1 MCPKISIVIP
11 NWNGRDFLTR
21 CVGAIL
27 QSAVEYGEKFECIV
41 ADDASTDG
49 SADEIATAFEQ
60 VTLTAQT
67 INLGFG
73 QTVNNAVAAARG
85 EIIVLINNDLIVR
98 PDFIKN
104 ICSHFNTADNLFCV
118 SGKTISWGN
127 GTPNHV
133 NMRGRFINGDLQL
146 TWSDDET
153 PTETMFAQ
161 GGSCAF
167 RRDIFLNLGGFHPLF
182 HPCYWEDYDLSYQ
195 ALKAGYTNLYEPTA
209 IGSHLGQGS
218 MIRAY
223 GENRVQYVRERNRFL
238 LLVLNL
244 TDHSFARFWRNM
256 PHYVCIAAQP
266 RFMHRLA
273 ILRFL
278 ASNRKEI
285 LNERKRRS
293 AYFTITDHEIFSKF
307 RDYGTSC

>member
-1 MCPKISIVIP
+1 MSPKISIVIP
-11 NWNGRDFLTR
+11 NWNGRNFLTR

-27 QSAVEYGEKFECIV
+27 QSAVEYGEPFECIV

-49 SADEIATAFEQ
+49 SAEEIAAAFEQ
-60 VTLTAQT
+60 VTLITQT
-67 INLGFG
+67 VNLGFG
-73 QTVNNAVAAARG
+73 QTVNNAVAVARG

-98 PDFIKN
+98 PDFVKN
-104 ICSHFNTADNLFCV
+104 ICSHFNSPSNLFCV
-118 SGKTISWGN
+118 SGKTIRWDT

-167 RRDIFLNLGGFHPLF
+167 RRDVFLKLGGFHPLF

-195 ALKAGYTNLYEPTA
+195 ALKAGYTNLYDPTA

-223 GENRVQYVRERNRFL
+223 GEKRVQYLRERNRFL
-238 LLVLNL
+238 LLVLDL
-244 TDHSFARFWRNM
+244 TDNSFTRFWRNM
-256 PHYVCIAAQP
+256 PQYVCMASQP
-266 RFMHRLA
+266 RFAHRLA
-273 ILRFL
+273 ILHFI

-285 LNERKRRS
+285 LCERKRRA
-293 AYFTITDHEIFSKF
+293 AYFTVTDHEIFSKF
-307 RDYGTSC
+307 RDHGTPC